1 MDKTTTIILSVF
13 GAIFVCLFIVP
24 FVLWVI
30 EVMWRRRY
38 RRMTK
43 RYRSMDNNKEDLK

>member
-13 GAIFVCLFIVP
+13 GTIFLCLFIVP
-24 FVLWVI
+24 FVMWVV
-30 EVMWRRRY
+30 EVMWKRRY

-43 RYRSMDNNKEDLK
+43 WYRRMDNNKEE